1 MGHLSNSWDP
11 LMKRLS
17 SDAKTE
23 SRMQVYSKPE
33 LTEVGEMK
41 VIVQGNRANDAEAT
55 YNS

>member
-1 MGHLSNSWDP
+1 
-11 LMKRLS
+11 MKRLS